1 VSPERHTNVLP
12 TARGDMVELEEA
24 GFVLGTGLLAWLA
37 AVTAT
42 DGWSEPVI
50 IFWAAIITFG
60 LAAGFLVAE
69 HVELPI

>member
-1 VSPERHTNVLP
+1 
-12 TARGDMVELEEA
+12 MVELEEA

-69 HVELPI
+69 HVELPV

>member
-1 VSPERHTNVLP
+1 
-12 TARGDMVELEEA
+12 MVELEEA

-50 IFWAAIITFG
+50 LFWAAVITLGVAGGF
-60 LAAGFLVAE
+60 LAAEEL
-69 HVELPI
+69 ELPV

>member
-1 VSPERHTNVLP
+1 
-12 TARGDMVELEEA
+12 MVELEEA

-50 IFWAAIITFG
+50 VFWAAIITLG
-60 LAAGFLVAE
+60 IAVGFLVADSI
-69 HVELPI
+69 ELPV

>member
-1 VSPERHTNVLP
+1 
-12 TARGDMVELEEA
+12 MVELEEA

-37 AVTAT
+37 AVTVT

-60 LAAGFLVAE
+60 IAASFLVADS
-69 HVELPI
+69 VELPV